1 MSAVYIHIP
10 FCKRR
15 CYYCDFITYANKDDM
30 LPDYLEALQAE
41 ILSSPF
47 NLGEAESIYIG
58 GGTPSLMSSEQVY
71 AVLQTIQ
78 KRFGIALGAEITLEV
93 NPGTVKNNYYAQLKA
108 VGINRLSM
116 GLQSFVDEELQVLG
130 RIHTA
135 EEAKFSFFAARKAKF
150 ENISLD
156 LIFGLPGQTMT
167 SWRKN
172 LKAIEALKPDHLS
185 IYSLILEPGT
195 PLTKQIE
202 RGIVQ
207 LPDDD
212 LVADM
217 FEETM
222 DYLDGIGYEHYE
234 ISSWAIDER
243 KESWHNKVYWKARDY
258 LGFGVS
264 AVSYVDGERW
274 QNPLQV
280 EEYILKIT
288 ESARRHNE
296 KRLLNELGYSGIS
309 SKNSQSIVLERESIS
324 SREQMNEMMFLGLRM
339 TREGVSEFSFRQ
351 RFGLEMAKVYEKE
364 INRLINLGLVQWIG
378 EDQNRRLILTRRGCM
393 LGNQVFME
401 FV

>member
-1 MSAVYIHIP
+1 
-10 FCKRR
+10 
-15 CYYCDFITYANKDDM
+15 M

-41 ILSSPF
+41 ILSTPF

-71 AVLQTIQ
+71 AVLQTVQ

-116 GLQSFVDEELQVLG
+116 GLQSFVDEELRVLG

-135 EEAKFSFFAARKAKF
+135 EEAKFSFFTARKAKF

-156 LIFGLPGQTMT
+156 LIFGIPGQTMV
-167 SWRKN
+167 SWRKSLAAVKN
-172 LKAIEALKPDHLS
+172 LKPDHLS
-185 IYSLILEPGT
+185 IYSLILEQGT
-195 PLTKQIE
+195 PLTQWIE
-202 RGIVQ
+202 NGEVR

-234 ISSWAIDER
+234 ISSWAIDES

-296 KRLLNELGYSGIS
+296 KRLLNELGYSEIS

-378 EDQNRRLILTRRGCM
+378 EDQNRRLVLTRRGCM